1 MTAVLAATLVAAPRA
16 EAGKIAHWVLAS
28 GGHRYHVVQADTTEG
43 FVATRTVLRHGRVSP
58 WEFVRRERP
67 RVMMTGTFFAMQ
79 NGTPVADVL
88 IDGILA
94 AKGNRGSALGI
105 RPDGTIAL
113 WDKPFK
119 RKEEWDGYA
128 YGLRGAVR
136 VVTKGKVHPN
146 PKAQRFK
153 DPAIWGQA
161 ARTAVGLTKGGK
173 LLLVAT
179 KERVTLSG
187 LGKAMVKAGATDG
200 LALDGGGSACL
211 YVDGKMVVSTSRPLS
226 NMLVLTES
234 AVALEQ

>member
-1 MTAVLAATLVAAPRA
+1 MMALIAATLIAAPRQ
-16 EAGKIAHWVLAS
+16 EAGKIAYRVLSS

-58 WEFVRRERP
+58 WQFVKRERP
-67 RVMMTGTFFAMQ
+67 KVMMTGTFFAMQ

-88 IDGILA
+88 IDGILQA
-94 AKGNRGSALGI
+94 RGNRGSAFGV

-113 WDKPFK
+113 WDKPFC
-119 RKEEWDGYA
+119 RKEDWSGYA

-153 DPAIWGQA
+153 DPAIWGIA
-161 ARTAVGLTKGGK
+161 ARTAVGVTKAGK

-179 KERVTLSG
+179 KERVTLSS
-187 LGKAMVKAGATDG
+187 LGKAMVKAGAIDG
-200 LALDGGGSACL
+200 VALDGGGSACL
-211 YVDGKMVVSTSRPLS
+211 YVDGKMVVPTSRPLS
-226 NMLVLTES
+226 NMLVLSES
-234 AVALEQ
+234 AVALRQ